1 MIRRI
6 TILVTAL
13 LLALSMSFGVAGGAF
28 AAKTET
34 FTKGTCT
41 VKAGQGGG
49 SGEVKELH
57 HGQCDSNG
65 ADL

>member
-41 VKAGQGGG
+41 VKAGKGGG
-49 SGEVKELH
+49 SCEVKELH